1 MQRVRT
7 IVAPLALLWLA
18 PAIAQEVQ
26 KADAPARPS
35 TPLAFEVT
43 YTDDVRPGPISA
55 RVYVMLGPAL
65 NRQEPRTGPNWF
77 TPSPF
82 FAVEAK
88 DWKAGE
94 PLKVD
99 ASAAGYPGKLD
110 ALKPG
115 KYQAQ
120 AVVRLNPDTHALD
133 GEGNAYGAPVVV
145 DLDPAKGGVTKL
157 TVHKVAPPRSF
168 KETDWIKLVT
178 LPSPR
183 LSAFH
188 KRPITHRA
196 GVILPDGDLSIKR
209 PVLYIVPGF
218 GGDHTM
224 APRPD
229 SGGRLAYAKDMIRVV
244 LDPDCGTGHHV
255 FADSAYN
262 GPRGEALVKEFIPHI
277 EKTFNAVAEPGA
289 RLLNG
294 HSSGGWSTLWLQVT
308 YPDFFGG
315 TWSTSPDPVDFRD
328 FQQLDTYKDANFF
341 KFADGKPRPVARM
354 GNRAMVFNEPF
365 SKMEEV
371 LGDGGQLASFEFVF
385 SPLDDQGRPRR
396 LWDRATG
403 AVDHDT
409 AKAWEKYDIR
419 LVLERGWPTL
429 GPKLKGKIH
438 VVMGDLDTFYL
449 EGATKLLKASLERLG
464 SDAAVELVPGKDHGS
479 VLTPE
484 LAKRIDGEMH
494 AAVRRYLPEPA
505 AAGR

>member
-1 MQRVRT
+1 MLT
-7 IVAPLALLWLA
+7 LALAVSLLRAA
-18 PAIAQEVQ
+18 PAAQDRKPE
-26 KADAPARPS
+26 
-35 TPLAFEVT
+35 TPLAFEVV
-43 YTDDVRPGPISA
+43 YTEAVRPGPISA
-55 RVYVMLGPAL
+55 RVYVMLGPETGP
-65 NRQEPRTGPNWF
+65 QEPRTGPNWF
-77 TPSPF
+77 NPSPF

-88 DWKAGE
+88 DWKPGE

-99 ASAAGYPGKLD
+99 ASSAGFPDRLD
-110 ALKPG
+110 ALKAG
-115 KYQAQ
+115 RYKAQ
-120 AVVRLNPDTHALD
+120 AVVRLNPDTHALN
-133 GEGNAYGAPVVV
+133 GEGNAYSPPVVAT
-145 DLDPAKGGVTKL
+145 LDPAAGGVTRL
-157 TVHKVAPPRSF
+157 TVDKVAPPKPF
-168 KETDWIKLVT
+168 QETERIKLVT
-178 LPSPR
+178 LPSPL

-188 KRPITHRA
+188 KRPIRHRA
-196 GVILPDGDLSIKR
+196 AVILPDEDRSIKR
-209 PVLYIVPGF
+209 PVLYVVPGF
-218 GGDHTM
+218 GGDHAM
-224 APRPD
+224 ARAIASSPRFAF
-229 SGGRLAYAKDMIRVV
+229 GKDMIRVV

-255 FADSAYN
+255 FADSASN

-294 HSSGGWSTLWLQVT
+294 HSSGGWSSLWLQVT

-328 FQQLDTYKDANFF
+328 FQRLDIYKDANFY
-341 KFADGKPRPVARM
+341 KFADGSPRPVARR
-354 GNRAMVFNEPF
+354 GNEPFLFNEPF

-385 SPLDDQGRPRR
+385 SPLDDRGRPRR

-403 AVDHDT
+403 AIDRDT

-419 LVLERGWPTL
+419 LVLERDWPTL

-449 EGATKLLKASLERLG
+449 EGATKLLKAALERVG
-464 SDAAVELVPGKDHGS
+464 SDAVVELVPGKDHGT

-484 LAKRIDGEMH
+484 LAERIDREMR
-494 AAVRRYLPEPA
+494 AAVARYLPEPV